1 MLGVSVCNCR
11 LLLHRSV
18 FSMVILTFSC
28 PVLPLQKISS
38 LLPTVTIHHIVGQSK
53 EVWEIGKVIDSLNKL
68 CASLVCSLPLP
79 PLPKVPGS
87 AVPECLYFFVEKEF
101 SLHCWLKF

>member
-1 MLGVSVCNCR
+1 MLGVSFWSFR
-11 LLLHRSV
+11 LLLRRSV
-18 FSMVILTFSC
+18 LSMVILTFSC

-38 LLPTVTIHHIVGQSK
+38 PLPTVTIRHVVGQSE
-53 EVWEIGKVIDSLNKL
+53 EVWETGKVSDSLNKL

-87 AVPECLYFFVEKEF
+87 AVPECLYFFLEKYF